1 MFFFLGGVVLT
12 SQRRRLISPSSFTQ
26 PGGNPDVVAIITR
39 TDFDKKTHMFVVKLG
54 TFPLFYRG
62 ENS

>member
-1 MFFFLGGVVLT
+1 MIT

-39 TDFDKKTHMFVVKLG
+39 PILTKNAHVCREIG
-54 TFPLFYRG
+54 NIPLVL
-62 ENS
+62 